1 MRPGQAMR
9 DHASSTCALLGL
21 SVLCLLC
28 LPVAAD
34 TASEGGPANPAAA
47 TALLE
52 YDSGLARAP
61 AAGPA
66 TLPWG
71 AAAARREA
79 PQGAAAAQA
88 DTVARVL
95 TVNRRTGEVL
105 LEHGPI
111 ARLQMPA
118 MTMLFRAASAAVLRQ
133 LREGE
138 RVGVAVSLA
147 GQDMLVTAVFR
158 P

>member
-1 MRPGQAMR
+1 MRRGRAMR
-9 DHASSTCALLGL
+9 DRASTAALLGL
-21 SVLCLLC
+21 SLLC
-28 LPVAAD
+28 TAVAAD
-34 TASEGGPANPAAA
+34 PSGEGGPADPAAA

-61 AAGPA
+61 AADPLA
-66 TLPWG
+66 LPWG
-71 AAAARREA
+71 AATVRPDA
-79 PQGAAAAQA
+79 PRIDAAAQA

-111 ARLQMPA
+111 ARLRMPA
-118 MTMLFRAASAAVLRQ
+118 MTMQFRAASASVLRQ

-138 RVGVAVSLA
+138 RVGVAIAPA
-147 GQDMLVTAVFR
+147 GQQMLVTAVFR

>member
-1 MRPGQAMR
+1 MRGDQAMR
-9 DHASSTCALLGL
+9 KSASACALLA
-21 SVLCLLC
+21 LCLLC
-28 LPVAAD
+28 PPVAAD
-34 TASEGGPANPAAA
+34 SASEDGPANPAAA

-52 YDSGLARAP
+52 YDSGLARTP
-61 AAGPA
+61 AADPPA
-66 TLPWG
+66 WPWG
-71 AAAARREA
+71 VATTGQNARHIAGAAR
-79 PQGAAAAQA
+79 A

-95 TVNRRTGEVL
+95 SVNRRTGEVL

-118 MTMLFRAASAAVLRQ
+118 MTMQFRAGSAAVLRQ

-138 RVGVAVSLA
+138 RVGVAIAVA
-147 GQDMLVTAVFR
+147 GPDMVVTAVLK

>member
-1 MRPGQAMR
+1 MRRGQAMR
-9 DHASSTCALLGL
+9 DRASTSALLGL
-21 SVLCLLC
+21 SLLC
-28 LPVAAD
+28 LPCPPVAAD
-34 TASEGGPANPAAA
+34 PASEGGPADPAAA

-52 YDSGLARAP
+52 YDSGLARMP
-61 AAGPA
+61 AADPPA
-66 TLPWG
+66 LPWG
-71 AAAARREA
+71 AATVRPATQHIAT
-79 PQGAAAAQA
+79 AAQA

-111 ARLQMPA
+111 ARLRMPA
-118 MTMLFRAASAAVLRQ
+118 MTMQFRAASAAVLRQ

-138 RVGVAVSLA
+138 RVGVAIALA
-147 GQDMLVTAVFR
+147 GQDMLVTTVFR

>member
-1 MRPGQAMR
+1 MRRGRAMR
-9 DHASSTCALLGL
+9 ASAGGIVALLAC
-21 SVLCLLC
+21 CLLC
-28 LPVAAD
+28 PPAAAD
-34 TASEGGPANPAAA
+34 PAGEGGPANAAAA

-52 YDSGLARAP
+52 VDSGLARAP
-61 AAGPA
+61 AADPPA
-66 TLPWG
+66 LPWST
-71 AAAARREA
+71 ATVRPDA
-79 PQGAAAAQA
+79 PPIPAAAQA

-111 ARLQMPA
+111 ARLRMPP
-118 MTMLFRAASAAVLRQ
+118 MTMQFRAASTAVLRQ

-138 RVGVAVSLA
+138 RVGVAIAPA
-147 GQDMLVTAVFR
+147 GQEMLVTAVFR

>member
-9 DHASSTCALLGL
+9 ASAGGLIALLGWCL
-21 SVLCLLC
+21 SC
-28 LPVAAD
+28 LPAAAD
-34 TASEGGPANPAAA
+34 PAGEGGPANPAAA

-52 YDSGLARAP
+52 VDSGLDKTLAADPP
-61 AAGPA
+61 A
-66 TLPWG
+66 LPWP
-71 AAAARREA
+71 AAAARPET
-79 PQGAAAAQA
+79 PPIAAAAQA

-95 TVNRRTGEVL
+95 TVDRRTGEVL

-111 ARLQMPA
+111 ARLRMPG
-118 MTMLFRAASAAVLRQ
+118 MTMQFRAASASVLRQ

-138 RVGVAVSLA
+138 RVGVAVAPA
-147 GQDMLVTAVFR
+147 GREMLVTAVFR

>member
-1 MRPGQAMR
+1 MRQS
-9 DHASSTCALLGL
+9 ASAPALLA
-21 SVLCLLC
+21 LCLLC
-28 LPVAAD
+28 SPAAAD
-34 TASEGGPANPAAA
+34 NASEGGPANPAAA

-61 AAGPA
+61 AADPPA
-66 TLPWG
+66 LPWG
-71 AAAARREA
+71 AADAR
-79 PQGAAAAQA
+79 QGASRTAPHIAHIAEAAQA

-95 TVNRRTGEVL
+95 SVNRRTGEVL
-105 LEHGPI
+105 LQYGPI

-118 MTMLFRAASAAVLRQ
+118 MTMQFKAASAAVLRQ

-138 RVGVAVSLA
+138 RVGVAIALA

>member
-1 MRPGQAMR
+1 MRPDQAMR
-9 DHASSTCALLGL
+9 ASAGGIVALLGW
-21 SVLCLLC
+21 C
-28 LPVAAD
+28 LPCPPAAAD
-34 TASEGGPANPAAA
+34 PAGAGGPANPAAA

-52 YDSGLARAP
+52 VDSGLARTPP
-61 AAGPA
+61 ADPPALPWGPA
-66 TLPWG
+66 TARP
-71 AAAARREA
+71 AAPHA
-79 PQGAAAAQA
+79 AAAAQA

-111 ARLQMPA
+111 ARLRMPA
-118 MTMLFRAASAAVLRQ
+118 MTMQFRAASASVLRQ

-138 RVGVAVSLA
+138 RVGVAVAPA
-147 GQDMLVTAVFR
+147 GQEMLVTAVFW